1 MENIIESQNNDTQY
15 LLEELEKAVIR
26 LDHFS
31 KLDNHGRKE
40 SYRLRHIVEALKDR
54 LLKNPKP
61 TTNLLA
67 NQINQALKDNP
78 YGGGVVVR
86 VFRDI
91 NSKIEKCSIIDIY
104 LNNQS
109 KETTNPKRQ

>member
-1 MENIIESQNNDTQY
+1 MENISQSQDNDVLY
-15 LLEELEKAVIR
+15 MIDELEKKGLR
-26 LDHFS
+26 MEHFS
-31 KLDNHGRKE
+31 NLDSKDRKE
-40 SYRLRHIVEALKDR
+40 VYELNSIIMSLRNRLVR
-54 LLKNPKP
+54 NPKP